1 MQVDG
6 DVVAAMRAMG
16 VDPERIAAAEEDAEA
31 ASAGGEEDATE
42 VIEIWEENEPHVR
55 FFLAVRTQWVHVGFE
70 AVRVGLNYP
79 ATEVVARAQGIRGK
93 AWGECFRALQV
104 MEAEVLAVDAE
115 QRARKAD

>member
-1 MQVDG
+1 
-6 DVVAAMRAMG
+6 MRAMG
-16 VDPERIAAAEEDAEA
+16 MDPERIAAAEEEADA
-31 ASAGGEEDATE
+31 AGSDGADADDTE

-70 AVRVGLNYP
+70 AVRAGLNYP
-79 ATEVVARAQGIRGK
+79 GAEVVARAQGIRGK

-115 QRARKAD
+115 LRAKKAG